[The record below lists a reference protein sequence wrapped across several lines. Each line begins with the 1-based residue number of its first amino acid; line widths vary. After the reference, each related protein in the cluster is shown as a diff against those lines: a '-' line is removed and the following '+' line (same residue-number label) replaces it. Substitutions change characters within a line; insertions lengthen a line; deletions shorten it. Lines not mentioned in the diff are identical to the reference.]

1 MSESILT
8 AALASLRENGA
19 LDGRRLDRVTV
30 GERALLVELRTTES
44 ATPSQA
50 GLAHRPRDAGRSI
63 AADSVGDLLAPI
75 HAPGDGNRLDLAAAV
90 ATLNALSSPTIEWHR
105 GDPMELLGSAV
116 DTVVT
121 VGLFRPAIRKFDDVE
136 MRVIE
141 RDTEQ
146 VVEAPDGVSV
156 RLFPTT
162 ATETAM
168 DGADVV
174 FITGSTLLYGGL
186 DSYLAAAPETATVV
200 LVGATASF
208 CPDPLFAAGVDV
220 VAGAVVSEP
229 EQTRRAVRDGACGT
243 DLHESGVEKVYTVAE
258 TAAHDQ
264 RLIS

>member
-30 GERALLVELRTTES
+30 GERALLVELCTAES

-50 GLAHRPRDAGRSI
+50 GLAHRPGNAGRSI
-63 AADSVGDLLAPI
+63 AADSVGDLLDPI
-75 HAPGDGNRLDLAAAV
+75 HSPGDSNSLDLAAAV
-90 ATLNALSSPTIEWHR
+90 ATVNALSRASLEWQL
-105 GDPMELLGSAV
+105 GDPMELLSPAAE
-116 DTVVT
+116 TVAT

-141 RDTEQ
+141 RDAEQ

-156 RLFPTT
+156 RLFPIE
-162 ATETAM
+162 ATEKVM

-174 FITGSTLLYGGL
+174 FITGSTLLYGGI

-200 LVGATASF
+200 VVGATTSF
-208 CPDPLFAAGVDV
+208 YPDPLFAAGVDV

-243 DLHESGVEKVYTVAE
+243 DLHESGVEKVYTVAV
-258 TAAHDQ
+258 TADHDQ